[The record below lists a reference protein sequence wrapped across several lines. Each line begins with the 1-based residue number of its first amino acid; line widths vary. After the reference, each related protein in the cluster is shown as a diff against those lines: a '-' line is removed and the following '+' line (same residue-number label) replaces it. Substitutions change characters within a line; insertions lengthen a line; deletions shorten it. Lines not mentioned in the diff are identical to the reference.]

1 MNECFLWLLSYFSYT
16 KCFSFKLH
24 YHLNKIKVIIWQTHN
39 PKFKKMLINLVENAI
54 KYTEDDGNV
63 KTITNIINE
72 KVSIKVQDNGI
83 GISEEHIPR
92 LFERFY
98 RVDKARSREKGGTGL
113 GLAIVKYIVINFG
126 GTIKVDSKINEG
138 TTFTTEFNIK

>member
-1 MNECFLWLLSYFSYT
+1 MEWIL
-16 KCFSFKLH
+16 
-24 YHLNKIKVIIWQTHN
+24 KVITEKKNITITKELVGTPVIEGDAN
-39 PKFKKMLINLVENAI
+39 KFKQMLINLVENAI

-63 KTITNIINE
+63 KIITNIINE
-72 KVSIKVQDNGI
+72 KVIIKVQDNGI